1 MTTTRDGMSAG
12 RYSDV
17 LAIPEFRALFGAS
30 LLSQLGDQL
39 ARVAVAVLV
48 FTQTRSTL
56 LAATTF
62 GLSYGT
68 WVLCGPLLS
77 VVPDRFPRR
86 AVMVGCDVAR
96 TVLLGLLALPGLP
109 IPVMIGL
116 LVVAALLEPP
126 FRAARSATM
135 PDVLRG
141 DLLAAGNG
149 LSHLSMQLAQV
160 LGFAAGGAIVALV
173 SARGAILADAATF
186 ATSAVLIGVF
196 VRHRAVPAARPSRG
210 WTRTAGEGFRLVF
223 RDDVLRANLVLAWI
237 GAAAITA
244 PEGLMT
250 SLAGHLQGGPR
261 LTGALLAA
269 TPCGTCIGVVLYVRL
284 TPPARRRRLIRP
296 MALLSC
302 VALVP
307 LGAGLPPL
315 SVLALLA
322 LAGYGAAYVVVLNT
336 LFVQMVPASHRARAF
351 GVAASGIMASQ
362 GAATVAAVALAD
374 VLGDPAMVVSLC
386 GLAGA
391 VAMLPTL
398 LRWPGAVRAAPP
410 APSRPGLPDAA
421 GGRDWAP

>member
-1 MTTTRDGMSAG
+1 MSAG
-12 RYSDV
+12 RYRDV

-109 IPVMIGL
+109 IPVVIGL

-173 SARGAILADAATF
+173 SARGAILADGATF

-223 RDDVLRANLVLAWI
+223 RDDVLRANLVLA
-237 GAAAITA
+237 
-244 PEGLMT
+244 L
-250 SLAGHLQGGPR
+250 
-261 LTGALLAA
+261 
-269 TPCGTCIGVVLYVRL
+269 IGVVLYVRL
-284 TPPARRRRLIRP
+284 TPPARRRRLIRR
-296 MALLSC
+296 AEH
-302 VALVP
+302 LVRP
-307 LGAGLPPL
+307 DGPCQPPRAGLRRCRERDNGQ
-315 SVLALLA
+315 SGG
-322 LAGYGAAYVVVLNT
+322 GYRRGRRPGRCT
-336 LFVQMVPASHRARAF
+336 RRSCHG
-351 GVAASGIMASQ
+351 GV
-362 GAATVAAVALAD
+362 
-374 VLGDPAMVVSLC
+374 
-386 GLAGA
+386 
-391 VAMLPTL
+391 
-398 LRWPGAVRAAPP
+398 AVRAGRRRRHAADTPP
-410 APSRPGLPDAA
+410 LARRCQGGAA
-421 GGRDWAP
+421 CPFSTRAA

>member
-1 MTTTRDGMSAG
+1 MSAG

-86 AVMVGCDVAR
+86 AVMVGCDV
-96 TVLLGLLALPGLP
+96 ALPGLP

-196 VRHRAVPAARPSRG
+196 VRHRAVPAAPSS
-210 WTRTAGEGFRLVF
+210 A
-223 RDDVLRANLVLAWI
+223 D
-237 GAAAITA
+237 
-244 PEGLMT
+244 P
-250 SLAGHLQGGPR
+250 
-261 LTGALLAA
+261 
-269 TPCGTCIGVVLYVRL
+269 
-284 TPPARRRRLIRP
+284 
-296 MALLSC
+296 SC
-302 VALVP
+302 
-307 LGAGLPPL
+307 
-315 SVLALLA
+315 
-322 LAGYGAAYVVVLNT
+322 
-336 LFVQMVPASHRARAF
+336 
-351 GVAASGIMASQ
+351 
-362 GAATVAAVALAD
+362 
-374 VLGDPAMVVSLC
+374 
-386 GLAGA
+386 
-391 VAMLPTL
+391 
-398 LRWPGAVRAAPP
+398 
-410 APSRPGLPDAA
+410 
-421 GGRDWAP
+421 

>member
-12 RYSDV
+12 RYRDV

-173 SARGAILADAATF
+173 SARGAILADGATF

-269 TPCGTCIGVVLYVRL
+269 TPCGTFIGVVLYVRL
-284 TPPARRRRLIRP
+284 TPPARRRRLIRR
-296 MALLSC
+296 AEH
-302 VALVP
+302 LVRP
-307 LGAGLPPL
+307 DGPCQPPRAGLRRCRERDNGQ
-315 SVLALLA
+315 SGG
-322 LAGYGAAYVVVLNT
+322 GYRRGRRPGRCT
-336 LFVQMVPASHRARAF
+336 RRSCHG
-351 GVAASGIMASQ
+351 GV
-362 GAATVAAVALAD
+362 
-374 VLGDPAMVVSLC
+374 
-386 GLAGA
+386 
-391 VAMLPTL
+391 
-398 LRWPGAVRAAPP
+398 AVRAGRRRRHAADTPP
-410 APSRPGLPDAA
+410 LARRCQGGAA
-421 GGRDWAP
+421 CPFSTRAA